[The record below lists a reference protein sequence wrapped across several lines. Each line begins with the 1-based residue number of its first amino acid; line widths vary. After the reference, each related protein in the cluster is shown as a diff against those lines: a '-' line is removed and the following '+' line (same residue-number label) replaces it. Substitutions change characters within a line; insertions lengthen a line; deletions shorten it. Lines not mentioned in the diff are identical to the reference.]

1 MRFQTA
7 EHAAGTAYL
16 RDHPKHGSHDTGC
29 PDRTCMVAAGAPCTQ
44 GAVALYF
51 LHAGRTRLIDRKNDQ
66 RRRAAQTAGR
76 AYARSLGMI
85 PPD

>member
-7 EHAAGTAYL
+7 EHAAGTTYL
-16 RDHPKHGSHDTGC
+16 LTHPKHGTHDTGC
-29 PDRTCMVAAGAPCTQ
+29 PDRTCMAAAGDPCTQ
-44 GAVALYF
+44 GPISLYYV
-51 LHAGRTRLIDRKNDQ
+51 HAQRTRLIERKNDQ